1 MGLCGAAV
9 SMVHSTFNTLS
20 MLGYLQMINLA
31 GQLNIV
37 SMPSNFEYVA
47 GSLGWTLLDIK

>member
-1 MGLCGAAV
+1 
-9 SMVHSTFNTLS
+9 MVHATFNTLS

-31 GQLNIV
+31 GQLNIA

-47 GSLGWTLLDIK
+47 GSLGWTFLDIK